1 LPVDPGAVL
10 FHIVLVKNQEAVEII
25 TGLTWGKHLMIMLKG
40 TPPPQ
45 FAFANEFLRIMNKV

>member
-1 LPVDPGAVL
+1 
-10 FHIVLVKNQEAVEII
+10 
-25 TGLTWGKHLMIMLKG
+25 MIMLKG